1 MSKLR
6 KILLGIIVVGLIVA
20 GFQITLRVVA
30 EQRNTVVE
38 IVADLDSFI
47 SLGKKMNKNEVELL
61 KELRMAGVNS
71 IAVSEATI
79 QQLSEAGKIQVYE
92 NAHIKNNS
100 WPEAQSFFS
109 SINKYIDTNGIEYT
123 DLTLITTDDI
133 NLFDFLKK
141 SLENRYNGKTTTF
154 EVDGKY
160 GVLIDYPITSINTV
174 SLGIMEEDL
183 AKASK

>member
-1 MSKLR
+1 MDKKKVGIVCCSNGQKESSADNVEKLR

-92 NAHIKNNS
+92 NGCV
-100 WPEAQSFFS
+100 S
-109 SINKYIDTNGIEYT
+109 SYALCKLDYIELGR
-123 DLTLITTDDI
+123 TLI
-133 NLFDFLKK
+133 
-141 SLENRYNGKTTTF
+141 
-154 EVDGKY
+154 
-160 GVLIDYPITSINTV
+160 
-174 SLGIMEEDL
+174 
-183 AKASK
+183 